1 MKIVAAVLAAGLSR
15 RLGRPKQLLDW
26 HGVPLVRHS
35 TQTMIDAGFARV
47 GVIIGHQAA
56 HVRLALAGLSV
67 DLTMNPEFAD
77 GQGSSVAWAA
87 RWAIQQD
94 ADALVIGLCD
104 QPLLQ
109 STHVQQIVT
118 AWSVSQ
124 PEVLVP
130 RVNQHPT
137 NPVVWSRALLAE
149 LSTLT
154 GEQGGRMLFQRGVAT
169 PTWCDMQT
177 PELLED
183 IDSEQDYQRLCN
195 K

>member
-1 MKIVAAVLAAGLSR
+1 MKIVAAILAAGLSR

-26 HGVPLVRHS
+26 HGIPLVRHS
-35 TQTMIDAGFARV
+35 TQTMLDAGVSRV

-56 HVRLALAGLSV
+56 HVRVALAGLPV
-67 DLTMNPEFAD
+67 DLTMNPDFVD
-77 GQGSSVAWAA
+77 GQGSSVACAA
-87 RWAIQQD
+87 RWANEHD

-109 STHVQQIVT
+109 SAHVRQIVS
-118 AWSVSQ
+118 AWSASQ
-124 PEVLVP
+124 PAVLVP
-130 RVNQHPT
+130 RVNQQPT
-137 NPVVWSRALLAE
+137 NPVVWSRALLAA

-154 GEQGGRMLFQRGVAT
+154 GEQGGRLLFQRGVAT
-169 PTWCDMQT
+169 PTWYDMQT

-183 IDSEQDYQRLCN
+183 VDSEEDYQRLCN

>member
-1 MKIVAAVLAAGLSR
+1 MKIVAALLAAGLSR

-35 TQTMIDAGFARV
+35 TQTMYEVGFAHV

-56 HVRLALAGLSV
+56 HVRVALAGLPV
-67 DLTMNPEFAD
+67 DLTMNPDFAD
-77 GQGSSVAWAA
+77 GQGSSVACAA
-87 RWAIQQD
+87 RWALTHD

-109 STHVQQIVT
+109 STHIHQIVA
-118 AWSVSQ
+118 AWQATQ
-124 PEVLVP
+124 PAVLVP
-130 RVNQHPT
+130 RVDQQPT
-137 NPVVWSRALLAE
+137 NPVVWSRAVLAD
-149 LSTLT
+149 LCTLT
-154 GEQGGRMLFQRGVAT
+154 GEQGGRLLFQRGVTT
-169 PTWCDMQT
+169 PTWYEMQA

-183 IDSEQDYQRLCN
+183 IDSEEDYQRLCN

>member
-1 MKIVAAVLAAGLSR
+1 
-15 RLGRPKQLLDW
+15 
-26 HGVPLVRHS
+26 
-35 TQTMIDAGFARV
+35 MIDAGVARV

-56 HVRLALAGLSV
+56 HVRVALAGLPV
-67 DLTMNPEFAD
+67 DLTMNPDFAD
-77 GQGSSVAWAA
+77 GQGSSVACAA
-87 RWAIQQD
+87 RWAIEHD

-109 STHVQQIVT
+109 SAHVRQIVS
-118 AWSVSQ
+118 AWIASQ
-124 PEVLVP
+124 PAVLVP
-130 RVNQHPT
+130 RVKQQPT

-154 GEQGGRMLFQRGVAT
+154 GEQGGRLLFQRGVAT
-169 PTWCDMQT
+169 PTWYDMQT

-183 IDSEQDYQRLCN
+183 IDSEEDYQRLCN

>member
-26 HGVPLVRHS
+26 HGIPLVRHS
-35 TQTMIDAGFARV
+35 TQTMMDAGFARV

-87 RWAIQQD
+87 RWAMQQD

-104 QPLLQ
+104 QPLLR
-109 STHVQQIVT
+109 STHVQQIVAVWRAT
-118 AWSVSQ
+118 Q
-124 PEVLVP
+124 PAVVVP
-130 RVNQHPT
+130 RVNQQPT
-137 NPVVWSRALLAE
+137 NPVVWSRALFADLQV
-149 LSTLT
+149 LT
-154 GEQGGRMLFQRGVAT
+154 GEQGGRLLFQRGVAT
-169 PTWCDMQT
+169 PTWCDMHD
-177 PELLED
+177 PDVLED
-183 IDSEQDYQRLCN
+183 IDSEEDYLRLCN

>member
-1 MKIVAAVLAAGLSR
+1 MKIVAAILAAGLSR

-26 HGVPLVRHS
+26 HGIPLVRHS
-35 TQTMIDAGFARV
+35 TQTMLDAGVARV

-56 HVRLALAGLSV
+56 HVRVALAGLPV
-67 DLTMNPEFAD
+67 DLTMNPDFAD
-77 GQGSSVAWAA
+77 GQGSSVACAA
-87 RWAIQQD
+87 RWANEHD

-109 STHVQQIVT
+109 SAHVRQIVS
-118 AWSVSQ
+118 AWSASQ
-124 PEVLVP
+124 PAVLVP
-130 RVNQHPT
+130 RVNQQPT
-137 NPVVWSRALLAE
+137 NPVVWSRALLAA

-154 GEQGGRMLFQRGVAT
+154 GEQGGRLLFQRGVAT

-183 IDSEQDYQRLCN
+183 VDSEEDYQRLCN

>member
-26 HGVPLVRHS
+26 HGIPLVRHS
-35 TQTMIDAGFARV
+35 TQTMMDAGFARV

-87 RWAIQQD
+87 RWAMQQD

-104 QPLLQ
+104 QPLLRP
-109 STHVQQIVT
+109 THVQQIVAVWRAT
-118 AWSVSQ
+118 Q
-124 PEVLVP
+124 PAVVVP
-130 RVNQHPT
+130 RVNQQPT
-137 NPVVWSRALLAE
+137 NPVVWSRALFADLQV
-149 LSTLT
+149 LT
-154 GEQGGRMLFQRGVAT
+154 GEQGGRLLFQRGVAT
-169 PTWCDMQT
+169 PTWCDMHD
-177 PELLED
+177 PDVLED
-183 IDSEQDYQRLCN
+183 IDSEEDYLRLCN

>member
-1 MKIVAAVLAAGLSR
+1 MKIVAAILAAGLSR
-15 RLGRPKQLLDW
+15 RLGRPKQLLNW
-26 HGVPLVRHS
+26 HGIPLVRHS
-35 TQTMIDAGFARV
+35 TQTMIDAGVARV

-56 HVRLALAGLSV
+56 HVRVALAGLPV
-67 DLTMNPEFAD
+67 DLTMNPDFAD
-77 GQGSSVAWAA
+77 GQGSSVACAA
-87 RWAIQQD
+87 RWAIEHD

-109 STHVQQIVT
+109 SAHVRQIVS
-118 AWSVSQ
+118 AWIASQ
-124 PEVLVP
+124 PAVLVP
-130 RVNQHPT
+130 RVKQQPT

-154 GEQGGRMLFQRGVAT
+154 GEQGGRLLFQRGVAT
-169 PTWCDMQT
+169 PTWYDMQT

-183 IDSEQDYQRLCN
+183 IDSEEDYQRLCN